1 MADQS
6 TVSNDSNDS
15 SRGTNDSSR
24 STPSNSSSNSNNRAL
39 IGAGIAVAAVGAAG
53 FLLARRSADV
63 HDDGQNISDAPDH
76 TWRRKTGRYEEG
88 LVGRTVTI
96 NKPKEELY
104 RAWRDFTK
112 FPSFMENVDGVQ
124 DLGDGRSK
132 WTIKAPLGSSVEVI
146 TRITEDRPGEAI
158 GWKSEPDSQIETE
171 GHVQFIDIA
180 PGRGTGVRLTM
191 RYTPPAGLPGRAIA
205 KLLQREPNVQARRDL
220 RRFKMLQETG
230 EVATNASP
238 SARKSETPTQPRV

>member
-1 MADQS
+1 MAEES
-6 TVSNDSNDS
+6 TIPS
-15 SRGTNDSSR
+15 GTNNKASG
-24 STPSNSSSNSNNRAL
+24 SSSSSGNNNRAL

-76 TWRRKTGRYEEG
+76 TWRRKTGRYKEG

-96 NKPKEELY
+96 NRPKEELY
-104 RAWRDFTK
+104 RAWRDFTR
-112 FPSFMENVDGVQ
+112 FPSFMENVDAVE

-132 WTIKAPLGSSVEVI
+132 WTIKAPLGSTVEVI
-146 TRITEDRPGEAI
+146 TRITDDRPGEAI
-158 GWKSEPDSQIETE
+158 GWKSEPDSQIETQ
-171 GHVQFIDIA
+171 GHVEFIEVA

-191 RYTPPAGLPGRAIA
+191 HYTPPAGLPGRAIA
-205 KLLQREPNVQARRDL
+205 KILQREPNVQARRDL

-230 EVATNASP
+230 EIATNASP
-238 SARKSETPTQPRV
+238 SARKSETPTQATI

>member
-6 TVSNDSNDS
+6 TVSNNSNDS
-15 SRGTNDSSR
+15 SRGRNESSG
-24 STPSNSSSNSNNRAL
+24 SKSNNSSSGNNRAL

-63 HDDGQNISDAPDH
+63 QDDGQNISDAPDH

-96 NKPKEELY
+96 NKSKDELY

-112 FPSFMENVDGVQ
+112 FPSFMENVDAVE

-146 TRITEDRPGEAI
+146 TRITDDRPGEVIA
-158 GWKSEPDSQIETE
+158 GKSEPDSQVETE
-171 GHVQFIDIA
+171 GRVDFIEIA
-180 PGRGTGVRLTM
+180 PGRGTGVRLTL
-191 RYTPPAGLPGRAIA
+191 RYTPLAGLPGRAIA

>member
-1 MADQS
+1 MAEQS
-6 TVSNDSNDS
+6 TRSERDDRGSTADRGS
-15 SRGTNDSSR
+15 SGG
-24 STPSNSSSNSNNRAL
+24 SNNKAL

-53 FLLARRSADV
+53 FLLARRSPDV
-63 HDDGQNISDAPDH
+63 HDDGQNVSDAPDH

-96 NKPKEELY
+96 NKPREELY
-104 RAWRDFTK
+104 HAWRDFTK
-112 FPSFMENVDGVQ
+112 FPSFMENVDAVE

-132 WTIKAPLGSSVEVI
+132 WTIKAPLGSSVDVI
-146 TRITEDRPGEAI
+146 TRITDDRPGEAI

-171 GHVQFIDIA
+171 GRVEFIDIA

-191 RYTPPAGLPGRAIA
+191 HYTPPAGLPGRAMA
-205 KLLQREPNVQARRDL
+205 KFLQREPNLQARRDL

-230 EVATNASP
+230 EIATNASP
-238 SARKSETPTQPRV
+238 SARKSETPTQAKI

>member
-1 MADQS
+1 MAEQS
-6 TVSNDSNDS
+6 TSTNISSNSNAE
-15 SRGTNDSSR
+15 R
-24 STPSNSSSNSNNRAL
+24 NSSSGSNNRAL
-39 IGAGIAVAAVGAAG
+39 IGAGLAVAAVGAAG
-53 FLLARRSADV
+53 FLLTRRSADV

-76 TWRRKTGRYEEG
+76 TWRRKTGRYKEG
-88 LVGRTVTI
+88 LVGRTVSI
-96 NKPKEELY
+96 NKPREELY

-112 FPSFMENVDGVQ
+112 FPSFMENVEFVD

-146 TRITEDRPGEAI
+146 TRIINDRPGQSI

-171 GHVQFIDIA
+171 GHVEFIDIA

-205 KLLQREPNVQARRDL
+205 KVLQREPNVQARRDL

-238 SARKSETPTQPRV
+238 SARKSETPKQATI

>member
-6 TVSNDSNDS
+6 TVSNNSNDS
-15 SRGTNDSSR
+15 SRGRNESSG
-24 STPSNSSSNSNNRAL
+24 SKSNNSSSGNNRAL

-63 HDDGQNISDAPDH
+63 QDDGQNISDAPDH

-96 NKPKEELY
+96 NKSKDELY

-112 FPSFMENVDGVQ
+112 FPSFMENVDAVE

-146 TRITEDRPGEAI
+146 TRITDDHPGEVIA
-158 GWKSEPDSQIETE
+158 WKSEPDSQVETE
-171 GHVQFIDIA
+171 GRVDFIEIA

>member
-1 MADQS
+1 MAEQS
-6 TVSNDSNDS
+6 TSSNQDNNTSAAT
-15 SRGTNDSSR
+15 R
-24 STPSNSSSNSNNRAL
+24 SSSSGGNNKAL
-39 IGAGIAVAAVGAAG
+39 IGAGIAVAAVGAAS
-53 FLLARRSADV
+53 FLLARRSPDV

-96 NKPKEELY
+96 NKPREELY

-112 FPSFMENVDGVQ
+112 FPSFMENVDAVE
-124 DLGDGRSK
+124 DMGDGRSR

-146 TRITEDRPGEAI
+146 TRITADRPGEAI

-171 GHVQFIDIA
+171 GHVEFIDIA
-180 PGRGTGVRLTM
+180 PGRGTAVRLTM

-205 KLLQREPNVQARRDL
+205 KILQREPNVQARRDL

-230 EVATNASP
+230 EIATNASP
-238 SARKSETPTQPRV
+238 SARKSETPKQATI

>member
-6 TVSNDSNDS
+6 TASGSN
-15 SRGTNDSSR
+15 G
-24 STPSNSSSNSNNRAL
+24 RAL

-63 HDDGQNISDAPDH
+63 HDDGQNVSDAPGH

-96 NKPKEELY
+96 NKSREELY

-112 FPSFMENVDGVQ
+112 FPSFMENVDAVE

-132 WTIKAPLGSSVEVI
+132 WTIKAPLGSTVEII
-146 TRITEDRPGEAI
+146 TRITEDQPGQTI

-171 GHVQFIDIA
+171 GRVDFIEVA

-191 RYTPPAGLPGRAIA
+191 RYTPLGGLPGRTIA
-205 KLLQREPNVQARRDL
+205 KILQREPNVQARRDL

-230 EVATNASP
+230 EIATNASP
-238 SARKSETPTQPRV
+238 SARKSETPMQATI

>member
-6 TVSNDSNDS
+6 TVSNNSNDS
-15 SRGTNDSSR
+15 SRGRNESSG
-24 STPSNSSSNSNNRAL
+24 SKSNNSSSGNNRAL

-63 HDDGQNISDAPDH
+63 QDDGQNISDAPDH

-96 NKPKEELY
+96 NKSKDELY

-112 FPSFMENVDGVQ
+112 FPSFMENVDAVE

-146 TRITEDRPGEAI
+146 TRITDDRPGEVIA
-158 GWKSEPDSQIETE
+158 WKSEPDSQVETE
-171 GHVQFIDIA
+171 GRVDFIEIA